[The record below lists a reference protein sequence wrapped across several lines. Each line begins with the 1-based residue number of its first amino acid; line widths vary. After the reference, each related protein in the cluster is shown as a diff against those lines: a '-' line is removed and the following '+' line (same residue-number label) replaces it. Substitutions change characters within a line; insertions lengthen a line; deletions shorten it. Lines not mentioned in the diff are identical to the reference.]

1 MSKKKSAF
9 SRPLTRNPVAKNAH
23 RFNRS
28 VVFADKTGY
37 SRKIKHKG
45 QDPVP
50 MPVASVG
57 IGTGS
62 CLFGLTKYQ
71 SGSTSF

>member
-1 MSKKKSAF
+1 MSKKKPAGVN
-9 SRPLTRNPVAKNAH
+9 PPPRNPVAKNAH

-28 VVFADKTGY
+28 AVFADKTRY

-57 IGTGS
+57 IGTRS
-62 CLFGLTKYQ
+62 CLFGLTNYQ
-71 SGSTSF
+71 FVSTSF